1 MIIDVHGH
9 YTTAPKALEDWRNRQ
24 IAGIKDP
31 AVMPKASELKI
42 SDDELRES
50 IVNNQLKQMKER
62 GSDLTIFSPRAS
74 FMAHHIGDFEVSST
88 WAAICNELCW
98 RVSKLFPDN
107 FIGAA
112 MLPQSPGVDPKTC
125 IPELEKCVK
134 EYGFVGINLNPD
146 PSGGHWT
153 SPPLSDRHWYPIY
166 EKMVELDIPAM
177 IHVSTSC
184 NACFHTTGAH
194 YLNAD
199 TTAFMQ
205 CLTSDLFKD
214 FPTLK
219 FLIPHGGGAVP
230 YHWGRFRGLA
240 QEMKKPLLKDHLLK
254 NIFFD
259 TCVYHQPG
267 IDLLTKVIPVD
278 NILFASEMIGAVRGI
293 DPETGFH
300 YDDTKRYI
308 EAADHTQRA
317 GPVQDLRRQCAAR
330 VSAPRCRAESKRKL
344 TMSVAMNDLGIVKR
358 NIVRADKAAVEK
370 LSRYRRRHHPRGDG
384 PGRPDAALYAADLR
398 RRHGCAAPPS
408 PCCCSRAT
416 TG

>member
-9 YTTAPKALEDWRNRQ
+9 YTTAPKALEEWRNRQ
-24 IAGIKDP
+24 VAAYGSGAP
-31 AVMPKASELKI
+31 AANPTELRI

-50 IVNNQLKQMKER
+50 IETNQLAKMRER

-74 FMAHHIGDFEVSST
+74 FMAHHIGDFAVSSA
-88 WAAICNELCW
+88 WAGICNELIH
-98 RVSKLFPDN
+98 RVCQLFPDH

-112 MLPQSPGVDPKTC
+112 MLPQSPGVDPRTC
-125 IPELEKCVK
+125 VTELERCVR
-134 EYGFVGINLNPD
+134 EFGFVGINLNPD

-153 SPPLSDRHWYPIY
+153 SPPLSDRQWYPIY
-166 EKMVELDIPAM
+166 EKMCELDIPAM

-214 FPTLK
+214 FPTLR

-240 QEMKKPLLKDHLLK
+240 QELKKPLLTEHLLN
-254 NIFFD
+254 NIYFD

-267 IDLLTKVIPVD
+267 IDLLTRVIPVR

-293 DPETGFH
+293 DPETGHH
-300 YDDTKRYI
+300 YDDTRRYI
-308 EAADHTQRA
+308 DSSTQLDA
-317 GPVQDLRRQCAAR
+317 GQKAMIFEGNARRIF
-330 VSAPRCRAESKRKL
+330 PRL
-344 TMSVAMNDLGIVKR
+344 
-358 NIVRADKAAVEK
+358 
-370 LSRYRRRHHPRGDG
+370 
-384 PGRPDAALYAADLR
+384 DAALK
-398 RRHGCAAPPS
+398 
-408 PCCCSRAT
+408 SR
-416 TG
+416 GR